1 MSSKT
6 KAENESWQQH
16 VASVILAN
24 NGGWE
29 EMHQC
34 NMASRCRRISRA
46 TKIHVGSAGCKKG
59 KKSGLGAQN
68 QERNG
73 RELTEITNQVEAKR
87 GGYVGEVGRK
97 YIWA

>member
-34 NMASRCRRISRA
+34 NMASR
-46 TKIHVGSAGCKKG
+46 
-59 KKSGLGAQN
+59 
-68 QERNG
+68 
-73 RELTEITNQVEAKR
+73 EITNQVEAKR